1 MMTRLTTKSNNT
13 SAIEPTLAG
22 EHGDSAANSESESL
36 MLLAPSG
43 PANFG
48 VIAAPEELGNF
59 AEGDVVKFTD
69 PERIQDGG
77 NGTSL
82 VFVTPANCEKVT
94 DLDRAASYRLI
105 IYGDSWDEDDE
116 KCEW

>member
-1 MMTRLTTKSNNT
+1 MKENAKINEESVM
-13 SAIEPTLAG
+13 SAV
-22 EHGDSAANSESESL
+22 DRL
-36 MLLAPSG
+36 MLLVPSG

-48 VIAAPEELGNF
+48 VVAAPEELGNF

-82 VFVTPANCEKVT
+82 VFVTPAQCEKVT
-94 DLDRAASYRLI
+94 DPELVEEYRSI
-105 IYGDSWDEDDE
+105 IYGDSWDEDAE
-116 KCEW
+116 

>member
-1 MMTRLTTKSNNT
+1 MKQNAKMEKEESLM
-13 SAIEPTLAG
+13 SAF
-22 EHGDSAANSESESL
+22 DRL

-43 PANFG
+43 PTDFG
-48 VIAAPEELGNF
+48 VVAAPEELGDF

-82 VFVTPANCEKVT
+82 VFVTPAKCEKVT
-94 DLDRAASYRLI
+94 DPDRAESYRSL

-116 KCEW
+116 

>member
-1 MMTRLTTKSNNT
+1 MKENAKINEESVM
-13 SAIEPTLAG
+13 SAV
-22 EHGDSAANSESESL
+22 DRL
-36 MLLAPSG
+36 MLLVPSG

-48 VIAAPEELGNF
+48 VVAAPEELGNF

-82 VFVTPANCEKVT
+82 VFVTPAKCEKVT
-94 DLDRAASYRLI
+94 DPELVEEYRSI
-105 IYGDSWDEDDE
+105 IYGDSWDEDAE
-116 KCEW
+116 

>member
-1 MMTRLTTKSNNT
+1 MAKNAKINNEESLM
-13 SAIEPTLAG
+13 SAFER
-22 EHGDSAANSESESL
+22 L

-48 VIAAPEELGNF
+48 VVAAPEELGDF

-82 VFVTPANCEKVT
+82 VFVTPAKCQKVT
-94 DLDRAASYRLI
+94 DPELAETYRCI
-105 IYGDSWDEDDE
+105 IYGVAR
-116 KCEW
+116 

>member
-1 MMTRLTTKSNNT
+1 MKENAKINEELVM
-13 SAIEPTLAG
+13 SAV
-22 EHGDSAANSESESL
+22 DRL

-48 VIAAPEELGNF
+48 VVAALEELGNF
-59 AEGDVVKFTD
+59 AEGDVVNFTD

-82 VFVTPANCEKVT
+82 VFVTPAKCEKVT
-94 DLDRAASYRLI
+94 DPDVAEAYRAI
-105 IYGDSWDEDDE
+105 IYGIAGTRTQSEVR
-116 KCEW
+116 

>member
-1 MMTRLTTKSNNT
+1 MARFTTKSNNT

-22 EHGDSAANSESESL
+22 EHGDSAENSECDRL
-36 MLLAPSG
+36 MLLAPPG
-43 PANFG
+43 PAKFG
-48 VIAAPEELGNF
+48 VVAAPEEIGNF

-82 VFVTPANCEKVT
+82 VFVSPAKCEKVT
-94 DLDRAASYRLI
+94 DPERAASYRSI
-105 IYGDSWDEDDE
+105 VHGDSW
-116 KCEW
+116 